1 MEPKQK
7 QHPVVDVTGDGS
19 KVWCCK
25 EQYCI
30 ETWNVRSM
38 NQGKL
43 EMVKQE
49 MARVNIYILEIS
61 ELKWT
66 GISSVQ
72 FNLSVVSDSA
82 ILWTAAHQASCPSL
96 SPWVCSDPCPL
107 SQWCQPTIS
116 FPIILFSS
124 IESVMPSNHL
134 IFFSA
139 CFQSFPASGS
149 SPMSQFF
156 VSGGQSIGASAM
168 DWNGE
173 I

>member
-1 MEPKQK
+1 M
-7 QHPVVDVTGDGS
+7 DVTGNGS
-19 KVWCCK
+19 KVWCYK

-30 ETWNVRSM
+30 GTLNVRPM

-43 EMVKQE
+43 EVVKQE
-49 MARVNIYILEIS
+49 MARVNIDILEIS

-72 FNLSVVSDSA
+72 FSLSVVSDSA

-96 SPWVCSDPCPL
+96 SPWVCSDSCPL

-116 FPIILFSS
+116 FPVILFSS

-134 IFFSA
+134 IFFFS

-168 DWNGE
+168 DWNGQ